1 MDVSIKLIVNVSF
14 IYCNKPLLINNTM
27 SKRITRTLT
36 LSYVP
41 TSRIPVCPFPPRYGI
56 DEHAGGITL
65 IPNDLTLL
73 SYGMEQTAQELAPL
87 IANQETANFTFEYV
101 SGISEQ
107 PLENSGKFDPDKVLI
122 KTRYWRQLQSAKPLQ
137 DTVKLCVK
145 QMKRDGV
152 YYDKIADVRA
162 NDLDETMFA
171 FKVIEMMTSCAMEP
185 LADELVSYIGVGKGA
200 ADVKIDS
207 TYNTSFRGVREYNQG
222 CVILSILN
230 ESLMS
235 GDELTDYEREKGA
248 EFVRGRYIAD
258 ETGRS
263 IIQRAIGLRRS
274 PRVRGPA
281 NCGNPIVN
289 GQEVTYDE
297 AGYWYEYGMYGSPDT
312 GKYMQERDDQ
322 DSVIEFPVE

>member
-1 MDVSIKLIVNVSF
+1 
-14 IYCNKPLLINNTM
+14 M
-27 SKRITRTLT
+27 SRITRTLT

-41 TSRIPVCPFPPRYGI
+41 TASVPVVPFPYGI
-56 DEHAGGITL
+56 TGEHKGGVTL
-65 IPNDLTLL
+65 IPSDLTLL
-73 SYGMEQTAQELAPL
+73 SEGMEQTAQELAPL
-87 IANQETANFTFEYV
+87 IANQETADFTFEYV

-107 PLENSGKFDPDKVLI
+107 PLENSGKFDPDKVPI
-122 KTRYWRQLQSAKPLQ
+122 NTRYWRQLRSAKPLQ

-152 YYDKIADVRA
+152 YYDKIADVPA
-162 NDLDETMFA
+162 NDLNETMFA

-200 ADVKIDS
+200 TDVKIDWAFK
-207 TYNTSFRGVREYNQG
+207 TSFRGVREFNYG
-222 CVILSILN
+222 CVILNMLN
-230 ESLMS
+230 ESLI
-235 GDELTDYEREKGA
+235 ELTDYEREKGA

-258 ETGRS
+258 ENGRS
-263 IIQRAIGLRRS
+263 IIMPATGLRRS

-297 AGYWYEYGMYGSPDT
+297 AGYWYEYGMYGSPDS

-322 DSVIEFPVE
+322 DSVIVFPVE

>member
-1 MDVSIKLIVNVSF
+1 MIVNVSF
-14 IYCNKPLLINNTM
+14 LYCNKPLLINYTTM
-27 SKRITRTLT
+27 SRITRTLT

-41 TSRIPVCPFPPRYGI
+41 TANIPVNPFPPRYGI
-56 DEHAGGITL
+56 DEHASGVTL
-65 IPNDLTLL
+65 IPGDLTLL
-73 SYGMEQTAQELAPL
+73 SDGMEQTARELAPL
-87 IANQETANFTFEYV
+87 IANQKTADFTFEYV
-101 SGISEQ
+101 SQTSEQ
-107 PLENSGKFDPDKVLI
+107 PLENSGKFDPDKVPI
-122 KTRYWRQLQSAKPLQ
+122 NTRFWRQIRSAKPLQ

-152 YYDKIADVRA
+152 YYDKIADVPA

-200 ADVKIDS
+200 AGVKIDWA
-207 TYNTSFRGVREYNQG
+207 YKTSFRGVREYNQG

-235 GDELTDYEREKGA
+235 GDELCDYDREKGA

-258 ETGRS
+258 EDGRS
-263 IIQRAIGLRRS
+263 IIQRATGLRRS
-274 PRVRGPA
+274 PMVRGPA

-289 GQEVTYDE
+289 CKEVLYEET
-297 AGYWYEYGMYGSPDT
+297 GYYYYYGMYGAPDF

-322 DSVIEFPVE
+322 DSVIVFPVE

>member
-1 MDVSIKLIVNVSF
+1 
-14 IYCNKPLLINNTM
+14 M
-27 SKRITRTLT
+27 SRITRTLT

-41 TSRIPVCPFPPRYGI
+41 TASVPVVPFPYGI
-56 DEHAGGITL
+56 TGEHTGGVTL
-65 IPNDLTLL
+65 IPSDLTLL
-73 SYGMEQTAQELAPL
+73 GDGMEQTAQELAPL
-87 IANQETANFTFEYV
+87 IANQETADFTFEYV

-107 PLENSGKFDPDKVLI
+107 PLENSGRFDPDKVPI
-122 KTRYWRQLQSAKPLQ
+122 NTRYWRQLRSAKPIQ
-137 DTVKLCVK
+137 DTVKLCIK

-152 YYDKIADVRA
+152 YYDKIADVSA
-162 NDLDETMFA
+162 NDLTETMFA

-200 ADVKIDS
+200 ADVKIDWAFK
-207 TYNTSFRGVREYNQG
+207 TSFRGVREFNYG

-235 GDELTDYEREKGA
+235 GYELSDYEREKGA

-258 ETGRS
+258 ESGRS
-263 IIQRAIGLRRS
+263 IIQQATGLRRS

-289 GQEVTYDE
+289 GQEFTYDE
-297 AGYWYEYGMYGSPDT
+297 AGYWYEYGMYGSRDS
-312 GKYMQERDDQ
+312 GKYIQERDDQ
-322 DSVIEFPVE
+322 DSVVVFPVE